1 MNLRASTRGRGD
13 NPKTGRTGTI
23 GSSTV
28 LDYAHTSNGSRL
40 NLESLIL
47 RYRPY
52 FGLLL
57 SKLYTPKP
65 NPESTQP
72 RAKIAPQ
79 SILGLLYKTKVN
91 KSLIKSERLNLYNS
105 GSKLSRLLINLNQ
118 RAPNPIV
125 EIIPSLKQELNMS

>member
-13 NPKTGRTGTI
+13 NPKTGRIGTI

-65 NPESTQP
+65 KPESLKP
-72 RAKIAPQ
+72 RTKIAPQ
-79 SILGLLYKTKVN
+79 SLLGLLYKTKVN

-105 GSKLSRLLINLNQ
+105 GSKLSRLIINLNN
-118 RAPNPIV
+118 RGHNPIL
-125 EIIPSLKQELNMS
+125 EINPSLKQELNMS